1 MTVPSP
7 EELDS
12 FKYSDL
18 QNLAKSL
25 GLRANL
31 KAEKLLK
38 TLKAHL
44 KQEAEKEKETQAECQ
59 TSATTRDK
67 IQLEAG
73 EPAAGELTSH
83 VTKMRGRRKTAHRS
97 PEAQH
102 DHSEGATSD
111 PSEHQNADEPEAQS
125 LGIAPEGPPV
135 PQEHRDEDAS
145 ILSSGDTHVNGNE
158 DSQVPSGG
166 KSFCGEFPKPGKT
179 KRAAVTT
186 PNFKKLHEA
195 RFKEMESIDQYMERK
210 KKHFQQHNSLNEL
223 KQSISKRGAV
233 TPVPQRATALAA
245 CTPSSQRRRSRG
257 QPHGPAGHSALCLKG
272 SAKRSTLSATKMNV
286 RFSAATKD
294 NEHKRSLTKTPARKS
309 PHVTTFG
316 NTPKS
321 QAVLGTPKLK
331 TTKRTSAAVIT
342 PLKSTTTAMQTP
354 FSNKKPVFDLKASL
368 SRPLNYEPHKGKLK
382 PWGQAKENKSLSE
395 CGNRVSFHK
404 KTYKQPHLQTREE
417 HRQKHEQERKEKK
430 AKVLEARRGLSMA

>member
-18 QNLAKSL
+18 QSLAKSL

-38 TLKAHL
+38 ALKAHL

-59 TSATTRDK
+59 TSTTTRDK
-67 IQLEAG
+67 IQLGAE
-73 EPAAGELTSH
+73 EPAAGELSSH
-83 VTKMRGRRKTAHRS
+83 ITKMRGRRKTAYRS
-97 PEAQH
+97 PEVQH
-102 DHSEGATSD
+102 DHSERATSD

-125 LGIAPEGPPV
+125 LGTAAEGLPV
-135 PQEHRDEDAS
+135 PHEHRDEDKS
-145 ILSSGDTHVNGNE
+145 ILPSGGTHVN
-158 DSQVPSGG
+158 D
-166 KSFCGEFPKPGKT
+166 
-179 KRAAVTT
+179 
-186 PNFKKLHEA
+186 FKKLHEA

-210 KKHFQQHNSLNEL
+210 RKHFQQHNSLNEL
-223 KQSISKRGAV
+223 KQPVSKRGAV
-233 TPVPQRATALAA
+233 TPVPQRATALVT

-257 QPHGPAGHSALCLKG
+257 QSHGPAGQSALCLKG

-331 TTKRTSAAVIT
+331 TTKRTSVAVIT
-342 PLKSTTTAMQTP
+342 PLKSTTMAMQTP
-354 FSNKKPVFDLKASL
+354 ISNKKPVFDLKASL

-417 HRQKHEQERKEKK
+417 HRQKHELERKEKK
-430 AKVLEARRGLSMA
+430 AKVLEARRGLSVA